1 MAQYYVP
8 YIRFADGTFRR
19 ISDGVFNSPHAP
31 YPYMHEA
38 PLLGWPEPKVFWARE
53 SGASMGIAPVT
64 NL

>member
-8 YIRFADGTFRR
+8 YIRSADGTIRR
-19 ISDGVFNSPHAP
+19 IADGVFNSPHPP
-31 YPYMHEA
+31 YPYVHEV
-38 PLLGWPEPKVFWARE
+38 PLVGWPEPRVFWARE